1 MNKNI
6 IVWENV
12 NVRPTEY
19 NRHDFNCGDCT
30 TRALTYTLNFLGDN
44 RSYKEIEDEQYRL
57 AKLMND
63 KLSERPSHDSRYNVH
78 RNTNGIWDKI
88 ILDKGYTWLHLNC
101 KKSNA
106 FLIKWMGEIS
116 KPILMLSHHHVC
128 VAHNGKLVDMW
139 DSRSIR
145 IENICVPNE
154 LVSYVSVC
162 LDVNGVGV
170 EKVAKPINTISRK
183 KRRNSWYW

>member
-1 MNKNI
+1 MNKDI

-19 NRHDFNCGDCT
+19 NRHEFNCGDCT

-57 AKLMND
+57 AKEMNY
-63 KLSERPSHDSRYNVH
+63 KMSLQPHYRQTYNYH
-78 RNTNGIWDKI
+78 RNSNGIWDKL
-88 ILDKGYTWLHLNC
+88 ILAKGYTWLHLNS

-106 FLIKWMGEIS
+106 YLIKWLGIIN

-128 VAHNGKLVDMW
+128 VAHNGKLIDTW
-139 DSRSIR
+139 NSCGIR
-145 IENICVPNE
+145 IENICVPIE
-154 LVSYVSVC
+154 LADDISDC
-162 LDVNGVGV
+162 LYNHGIETEIVN
-170 EKVAKPINTISRK
+170 KPISTISRR
-183 KRRNSWYW
+183 KRRNSWSW